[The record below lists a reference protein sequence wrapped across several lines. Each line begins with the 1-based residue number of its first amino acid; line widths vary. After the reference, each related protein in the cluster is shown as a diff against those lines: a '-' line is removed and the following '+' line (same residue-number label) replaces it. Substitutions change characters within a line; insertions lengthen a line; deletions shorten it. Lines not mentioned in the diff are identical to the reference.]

1 MVHPAGAGRPRPSTA
16 ILMGYIEIKAAELP
30 NYKGKRVVLFPSA
43 FDPDSIPDRITY
55 AAEYDGTVHGATRDG
70 RFVLKATS
78 TVLVDPTA

>member
-1 MVHPAGAGRPRPSTA
+1 
-16 ILMGYIEIKAAELP
+16 MGYIEIKAADLP
-30 NYKGKRVVLFPSA
+30 NYKGKRVVLFPAA

>member
-1 MVHPAGAGRPRPSTA
+1 
-16 ILMGYIEIKAAELP
+16 MGYIEVKAAELP
-30 NYKGKRVVLFPSA
+30 NYKGKRVALFPAA

-70 RFVLKATS
+70 RFALKATS